1 VPAENAFAQR
11 WRGISLT
18 DTQVQPRTRRLLHV
32 PKVITAAFKYVWKDG
47 SRLIMAT
54 LLACLLASA
63 TRLLLEWL
71 VFPWPPRLP
80 NWLLFDDFDPPTWLM
95 AFALTPWLAMGW
107 AFVLDEM
114 EVDKG
119 RRGTLTIAGR
129 EQPWLRFEL
138 SRPIWIAAAIFTVVN
153 VIDALTRFAQ
163 FQILLGLESAIDP
176 SELTLTVVA
185 ALLTVLRVAVMVGVF
200 VWCYPLAG
208 MVLRDGTFSIARLRA
223 IMAGNWLRVG
233 LIFLVLS
240 IILRVVYRLI
250 EPITSWLIVRFADSD
265 GWSLPVA
272 LIRFALDFPFQMLWI
287 VSWAVI
293 VGVVLYTLDPRP
305 DGRTDI
311 PA

>member
-1 VPAENAFAQR
+1 
-11 WRGISLT
+11 
-18 DTQVQPRTRRLLHV
+18 
-32 PKVITAAFKYVWKDG
+32 
-47 SRLIMAT
+47 
-54 LLACLLASA
+54 
-63 TRLLLEWL
+63 
-71 VFPWPPRLP
+71 
-80 NWLLFDDFDPPTWLM
+80 M

-107 AFVLDEM
+107 AFVLNEM
-114 EVDKG
+114 EVDEG
-119 RRGTLTIAGR
+119 RRGILRIGGR
-129 EQPWLRFEL
+129 EMPWLRFEL

-163 FQILLGLESAIDP
+163 FQILSGMEAAIDP

-223 IMAGNWLRVG
+223 IMAGNWLRVA
-233 LIFLVLS
+233 LVFLVLS
-240 IILRVVYRLI
+240 IILRAVYRLI
-250 EPITSWLIVRFADSD
+250 EPITSWLIERLADSE
-265 GWSLPVA
+265 GWSVAVA